1 MSSRAALPSPPPGND
16 FVRHNAWQLTRIYP
30 SGMRTDSSNYSPQEM
45 WNAGCQIGTARGC
58 ERGPWGCPVPP
69 RPISLPP
76 AFPPVALNFQTAG
89 TEMDLCDGLFSQ
101 NGRCGYVL
109 KPPFMRDEGTLF
121 NPTEPGTREGPGP
134 ITLTIQ
140 VGAEEGP
147 RGAVRGALMLP
158 AGCKLNPG
166 GGPALP
172 RR

>member
-1 MSSRAALPSPPPGND
+1 M
-16 FVRHNAWQLTRIYP
+16 
-30 SGMRTDSSNYSPQEM
+30 
-45 WNAGCQIGTARGC
+45 
-58 ERGPWGCPVPP
+58 
-69 RPISLPP
+69 
-76 AFPPVALNFQTAG
+76 ALNFQTAG

-121 NPTEPGTREGPGP
+121 NPAEPSTREGPGP

-140 VGAEEGP
+140 VGAGEGP
-147 RGAVRGALMLP
+147 RGSR
-158 AGCKLNPG
+158 AGPPVAPSWVQTPPW